1 MCDVCAAFRPLDPDC
16 PYEELAESGTG
27 TGGTS
32 APSVVFTLDQVADQ
46 LTMGYWGGTQRSHDA
61 GPGDTLVVDLSGLTG
76 NAQYTARAALQSW
89 TDVTGIRFEELSPV
103 NLTQTSETGDA
114 ASNTGTGTS
123 MAVNEVLR
131 GTLSDAGGDGSDW
144 VRVTLVQGQTY
155 TIQMDGVT
163 LADPYLRLRDNAGQV
178 LVEND
183 DRNGLNSEITFTADR
198 SGTYFIDADAYAFA
212 AASGSYDL
220 TLMEGQGSSA
230 DIVFDDEQSGAYA
243 SSSRSGSTIT
253 SSFINVN
260 SGWFGG
266 QTALDTYTMQ
276 TYIHEIGHALGLGHA
291 GNYNGSAS
299 YGSDALYANDS
310 WQTTVMSYFSQ
321 SQNTATNASYAFTV
335 TPMMADIVAIQDLYG
350 TNVQTRAGNTVY
362 GANSN
367 VEGYLGD
374 IFGQMSG
381 EDAANSQISTGR
393 SIAFTLFDS
402 GGTDLVDFSF
412 SGTNQ
417 RLSLVAETYSDV
429 DGLIG
434 NMGIAR
440 GTVIENGTT
449 GSGND
454 TITGNE
460 ARNVLTG
467 NDGDDRLYGQAGGDR
482 LNGNAGNDHLDGG
495 DQNDSL
501 FGGNGNDTL
510 IGGSGADRLW
520 GGAGTDDITGSDG
533 ADRIGGGSGTDIVR
547 GGAGNDTMW
556 GGSGN
561 DQVIGDAGNDRMFGS
576 FGDDSLS
583 GLDGNDTLGGGWGSD
598 TLNGGSGDDTLT
610 GGQNADRFVFSEGND
625 LVTDFYTLS
634 PIEQIDLS
642 AATTITDYYD
652 LMNGG
657 HIGSSGGDTIIS
669 DFLGNTMTLANVDV
683 SDLGSEHFT
692 WG

>member
-61 GPGDTLVVDLSGLTG
+61 GPGDTLSVDLSGLTS

-103 NLTQTSETGDA
+103 SLTQTSETGDA
-114 ASNTGTGTS
+114 ASHTGTGTS
-123 MAVNEVLR
+123 MAVNQVLR
-131 GTLSDAGGDGSDW
+131 GTLNASGSDSSDW

-198 SGTYFIDADAYAFA
+198 SGTYYIEARSYS
-212 AASGSYDL
+212 ASTGNGSYDL
-220 TLMEGQGSSA
+220 TLMRGQGSSA

-402 GGTDLVDFSF
+402 SGTDLVDFSF
-412 SGTNQ
+412 SGANQ

-467 NDGDDRLYGQAGGDR
+467 NDGNDRLYGQAGNDTLYGGNGRDLLDGGTGGDR
-482 LNGNAGNDHLDGG
+482 LWTGAGSDTVLGGSGNDRMGG
-495 DQNDSL
+495 DSGWDRLWAGSGNDTLWGGIGNDRLGGDLGNDSL
-501 FGGNGNDTL
+501 SGSTGNDTLWGGSGNDTL
-510 IGGSGADRLW
+510 IGGSGADSLM
-520 GGAGTDDITGSDG
+520 GG
-533 ADRIGGGSGTDIVR
+533 
-547 GGAGNDTMW
+547 
-556 GGSGN
+556 
-561 DQVIGDAGNDRMFGS
+561 FGH
-576 FGDDSLS
+576 DL
-583 GLDGNDTLGGGWGSD
+583 
-598 TLNGGSGDDTLT
+598 LT
-610 GGQNADRFVFSEGND
+610 GGTGWDRFVFTGGAD
-625 LVTDFYTLS
+625 IVTDFQTNGTGERIDLRDIASITSFYDLRTNHLSTVDGNAVITGPAGSSLTL
-634 PIEQIDLS
+634 IGVRTTDLS
-642 AATTITDYYD
+642 AD
-652 LMNGG
+652 
-657 HIGSSGGDTIIS
+657 
-669 DFLGNTMTLANVDV
+669 DFL
-683 SDLGSEHFT
+683 F
-692 WG
+692 